1 VPVTKDSAVGFLAP
15 TTDASIYRAECNV
28 MRHVPVIIVG
38 GGPVGMVLAMSLSA

>member
-1 VPVTKDSAVGFLAP
+1 MMQFPLFGDFSALTNQTEAVMVV
-15 TTDASIYRAECNV
+15 V